1 MNIASVILKLCGLGF
16 VIAAAGLW
24 AGAGMDSRPKNRD
37 EQTLVGGAIWSQT
50 LIPIALIISA
60 IVDDRLDAFT
70 HSYYLFAGW
79 VLLGVTGTMLVS

>member
-60 IVDDRLDAFT
+60 IVDEIDWMPSLTAITCLLDGSCWA
-70 HSYYLFAGW
+70 LL
-79 VLLGVTGTMLVS
+79 VLCW